1 MKAKKIIFTA
11 LAVLFQIALSSLAF
25 ANPYGE
31 KSRPDS
37 ADLHPKKVTHKKS
50 TGAKKVTFLEEKN
63 GKRKCTSRSKN
74 QSNN

>member
-1 MKAKKIIFTA
+1 MKTAKRFAMLAGLA
-11 LAVLFQIALSSLAF
+11 LALMAVLSFTGC
-25 ANPYGE
+25 NGN
-31 KSRPDS
+31 
-37 ADLHPKKVTHKKS
+37 DLHPKKVTHKKS

>member
-1 MKAKKIIFTA
+1 MCYIILGPFLPAAKTG
-11 LAVLFQIALSSLAF
+11 LYAVPRLTRSSLRTR
-25 ANPYGE
+25 
-31 KSRPDS
+31 SLCS
-37 ADLHPKKVTHKKS
+37 DLHPKKVTHKKS

>member
-1 MKAKKIIFTA
+1 MPFPVAK
-11 LAVLFQIALSSLAF
+11 
-25 ANPYGE
+25 PH
-31 KSRPDS
+31 
-37 ADLHPKKVTHKKS
+37 DLHPKKVTHKKS

>member
-1 MKAKKIIFTA
+1 MMSVNACHCKHHISTA
-11 LAVLFQIALSSLAF
+11 
-25 ANPYGE
+25 G
-31 KSRPDS
+31 K

>member
-1 MKAKKIIFTA
+1 MTRDEREYIYSAKDINT
-11 LAVLFQIALSSLAF
+11 
-25 ANPYGE
+25 E
-31 KSRPDS
+31 KLRLRWTEQRDDYF
-37 ADLHPKKVTHKKS
+37 DLHPKKVTHKKS

>member
-1 MKAKKIIFTA
+1 MRMRTRNIIKNYELRIMNF
-11 LAVLFQIALSSLAF
+11 VGESL
-25 ANPYGE
+25 PLGCT
-31 KSRPDS
+31 SLQPTP
-37 ADLHPKKVTHKKS
+37 DLHPKKVTHKKS

>member
-1 MKAKKIIFTA
+1 MMKFLRLKKQ
-11 LAVLFQIALSSLAF
+11 LKKCCSVQECNF
-25 ANPYGE
+25 AGGGDGL
-31 KSRPDS
+31 RPRI
-37 ADLHPKKVTHKKS
+37 DLHPKKVTHKKS

>member
-1 MKAKKIIFTA
+1 MHRHSRLPPFPNGQP
-11 LAVLFQIALSSLAF
+11 LPQPERLLSF
-25 ANPYGE
+25 
-31 KSRPDS
+31 
-37 ADLHPKKVTHKKS
+37 DLHPKKVTHKKS